1 MQPVI
6 LQHRRVLSFDMGT
19 RNLAFALIEFPIVVV
34 RMGVIDLQKNSAR
47 EATDSLINTLHAEN
61 SWMGDFGHD
70 VVVELQPGSGVCK
83 TLSHVLQA
91 WFHTIDQ
98 QRGRTARPFRFMSAG
113 NKLRFDP
120 VSLAAAGG
128 AKSLQYKGRKD
139 LAVLMARK
147 ILSNQSNQ
155 PRFLAFF
162 DGQSYKRQ
170 TDLADAIL
178 QGCRHLQ
185 D

>member
-1 MQPVI
+1 
-6 LQHRRVLSFDMGT
+6 
-19 RNLAFALIEFPIVVV
+19 
-34 RMGVIDLQKNSAR
+34 
-47 EATDSLINTLHAEN
+47 
-61 SWMGDFGHD
+61 
-70 VVVELQPGSGVCK
+70 
-83 TLSHVLQA
+83 
-91 WFHTIDQ
+91 
-98 QRGRTARPFRFMSAG
+98 MSAG

-147 ILSNQSNQ
+147 ILSDQANQ
-155 PRFLAFF
+155 PRFLAFY
-162 DGQSYKRQ
+162 DGQPYKRQ